1 MHVKGSANRH
11 FLSVA
16 LPLIVASLISPL
28 PGIVDTAILG
38 HLGAVGYLSAV
49 AAGSAIIGLIIWSFS
64 FLRMGA
70 TATTARALGN
80 GDIPTCQLL
89 LAQSLVL
96 ALMLGTLIILARDL
110 LLSAAFILIEPPAAN
125 LALSEAY
132 VTIRIYGAPAV
143 LGTFCLTG
151 WLIGMQKARAALLL
165 LLLVNALNVALDF
178 IFILGLGLNST
189 GAAMASLIAEG
200 FGFFLG
206 LFIVLRLTRGFPPSA
221 TVAHSQ
227 LLKQLGRLKA
237 YGALVTVNRHLLV
250 RTACLIFIFTFFTAQ
265 GARQGAD
272 TLAANAILMQLFF
285 LFSFG
290 LDGFAQ
296 ATEALTGQAVG
307 AGKERYFYQLCKLAA
322 VWGFALAAV
331 TTGLY
336 LLCDHVIVRLF
347 TDLDTVTNVA
357 LKHFAWLAAIP
368 LAGVGAFLLDGI
380 LLGAGKTRS
389 MQNIMLVAA
398 FMVFLPLWWFTRGM
412 GNHGLWLAFV
422 AFMTARTLLM
432 LLAFV
437 FYSRQGWTRP
447 I

>member
-1 MHVKGSANRH
+1 M
-11 FLSVA
+11 
-16 LPLIVASLISPL
+16 
-28 PGIVDTAILG
+28 
-38 HLGAVGYLSAV
+38 
-49 AAGSAIIGLIIWSFS
+49 
-64 FLRMGA
+64 
-70 TATTARALGN
+70 
-80 GDIPTCQLL
+80 
-89 LAQSLVL
+89 
-96 ALMLGTLIILARDL
+96 
-110 LLSAAFILIEPPAAN
+110 
-125 LALSEAY
+125 
-132 VTIRIYGAPAV
+132 
-143 LGTFCLTG
+143 
-151 WLIGMQKARAALLL
+151 
-165 LLLVNALNVALDF
+165 
-178 IFILGLGLNST
+178 
-189 GAAMASLIAEG
+189 
-200 FGFFLG
+200 
-206 LFIVLRLTRGFPPSA
+206 
-221 TVAHSQ
+221 
-227 LLKQLGRLKA
+227 
-237 YGALVTVNRHLLV
+237 LV